1 MKLKQIV
8 FPSFVLL
15 LFVWYDSMFLKCNLS
30 KFKKKKKSVLGHLK
44 VIWVSHSV
52 AVSGPIGQ

>member
-30 KFKKKKKSVLGHLK
+30 KFKKKNNQSWA
-44 VIWVSHSV
+44 I
-52 AVSGPIGQ
+52 